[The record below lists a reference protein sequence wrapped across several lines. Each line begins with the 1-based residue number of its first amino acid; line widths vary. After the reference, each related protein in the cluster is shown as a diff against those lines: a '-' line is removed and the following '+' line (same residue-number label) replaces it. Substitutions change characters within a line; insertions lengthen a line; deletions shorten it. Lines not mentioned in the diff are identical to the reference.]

1 MGVTDVTPR
10 EECLEAMKHLSHRK
24 PGYWW
29 AEQIVARKK
38 KGFSMPSI
46 AVQMAE
52 EVLGYG
58 KDETEL

>member
-1 MGVTDVTPR
+1 MTAR
-10 EECLEAMKHLSHRK
+10 EECLEATKNLNFRK

-29 AEQIVARKK
+29 AQAIIERKK
-38 KGFSMPSI
+38 KGYSMPSI

-52 EVLGYG
+52 ECLGYG

>member
-1 MGVTDVTPR
+1 MTPR
-10 EECLEAMKHLSHRK
+10 EECLEAIKHLSPRK

-29 AEQIVARKK
+29 AERIMERKK

-58 KDETEL
+58 EETEL

>member
-1 MGVTDVTPR
+1 MGMTAR
-10 EECLEAMKHLSHRK
+10 EECLEATKNLNFRK

-29 AEQIVARKK
+29 ATKIMERKK
-38 KGFSMPSI
+38 KGFTLPSVS
-46 AVQMAE
+46 VQFAE

>member
-1 MGVTDVTPR
+1 MGMTAR
-10 EECLEAMKHLSHRK
+10 EECLEAMKHLSPRK

-29 AEQIVARKK
+29 ATKIIERKK
-38 KGFSMPSI
+38 KGYSMPSI

-52 EVLGYG
+52 EVLGYA

>member
-1 MGVTDVTPR
+1 MTAR
-10 EECLEAMKHLSHRK
+10 EECLEAMKHLSLRK

-29 AEQIVARKK
+29 AEQIIARKK
-38 KGFSMPSI
+38 KGYSMPSI

-58 KDETEL
+58 DETEL

>member
-1 MGVTDVTPR
+1 MTAR
-10 EECLEAMKHLSHRK
+10 EECLEAMKHLSPRK

-29 AEQIVARKK
+29 AEQIIARKK
-38 KGFSMPSI
+38 KGFTMPSI

-58 KDETEL
+58 DETEL

>member
-1 MGVTDVTPR
+1 MTAR
-10 EECLEAMKHLSHRK
+10 EECLALAKNLTFRK

-29 AEQIVARKK
+29 ADRIMERKK
-38 KGFSMPSI
+38 KGFSLPSI